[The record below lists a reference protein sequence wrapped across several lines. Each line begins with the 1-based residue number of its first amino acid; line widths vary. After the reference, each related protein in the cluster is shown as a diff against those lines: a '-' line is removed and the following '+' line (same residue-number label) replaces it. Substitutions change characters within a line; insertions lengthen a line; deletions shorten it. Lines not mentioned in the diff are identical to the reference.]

1 MADGAYERRGPREA
15 ELARIRKEIDCI
27 RRAKVDVA
35 KDCALDAV
43 GKADV
48 EPVKRAEDR
57 PEGKSGQKGV

>member
-15 ELARIRKEIDCI
+15 ELARIRNTIARI
-27 RRAKVDVA
+27 RAKVDVA